1 MYPLKLIGSQV
12 KIFVRLEGFK
22 VRRQGCGPSFGDATA
37 SFRLFFFKPFCN
49 GHIIIFEKSF

>member
-37 SFRLFFFKPFCN
+37 SFRVFFFKPYCN

>member
-22 VRRQGCGPSFGDATA
+22 VRRQDCGLSFGDATA
-37 SFRLFFFKPFCN
+37 GFRAFFFKPFCN
-49 GHIIIFEKSF
+49 GYIIIFEKSF